1 MTVEAPEFKRAT
13 RRIGF
18 DQDEL
23 PAVFELLERVARAAV
38 ATIGPDCEAVVH
50 DLRTPDHS
58 VVAIAGTLT
67 GRQVGAPV
75 PDPQLLPG
83 EVDRFLE
90 DDLRRNARTSTG
102 RELLASTVWVRDEQG
117 HIVGALC
124 LNLDRSGL
132 EGARDLIDRHLGAAA
147 ASAPLPTFAADVSEF
162 TRSAVAALLGPAP
175 GVRRLRRAE
184 RIELIRH
191 LHHEGVFAL
200 RGAAAAVA
208 AEIGVSRASVY
219 ADLREAQ
226 DGRLP
231 PRPTQDAGPSTRT
244 SRFVRAGPF
253 KSG

>member
-1 MTVEAPEFKRAT
+1 MTAAAREFKGAT
-13 RRIGF
+13 RRSGF
-18 DQDEL
+18 DREEL

-83 EVDRFLE
+83 EVDHFTE

-132 EGARDLIDRHLGAAA
+132 EHARGLIDQHLGASA
-147 ASAPLPTFAADVSEF
+147 ASAPVPTFAADVSEF
-162 TRSAVAALLGPAP
+162 TRSAVAAVLGPAP
-175 GVRRLRRAE
+175 GHRRLRKSE
-184 RIELIRH
+184 RVELIRR
-191 LHHEGVFAL
+191 LHSEGVFAL
-200 RGAAAAVA
+200 RGATAAVA

-219 ADLREAQ
+219 ADLAGARKLIAPAVSVRQ
-226 DGRLP
+226 TDGRARVRHAP
-231 PRPTQDAGPSTRT
+231 SRRGPTD
-244 SRFVRAGPF
+244 
-253 KSG
+253 